1 MLGLCFVHVTSNRFQ
16 RSDGENRQLRGQRLS
31 MMLASNRRNSP
42 LCAFAVEVDFVL
54 DSPKSPCAENVIYR
68 VNNARQE
75 DAFL

>member
-1 MLGLCFVHVTSNRFQ
+1 
-16 RSDGENRQLRGQRLS
+16 

-42 LCAFAVEVDFVL
+42 HSAFAVEVDFVL